1 MNKAARGAGDR
12 AIELRIDSDPANLG
26 PARKAV
32 EAFTAKWGFAEKD
45 VNDVGLCLNEA
56 LANVM
61 RHAYGGR
68 TDRPIMISAAF
79 DERKK
84 ELTVRVRDWGNG
96 IDPSTIPHEP
106 YNPLTPGG
114 VGLICLSELL
124 DRMVYEPQPDGMLAT
139 MVKTR
144 KTRKDAG

>member
-1 MNKAARGAGDR
+1 M
-12 AIELRIDSDPANLG
+12 RIDSDPANLA

-32 EAFTAKWGFAEKD
+32 ESFTARCGFAEKA

-68 TDRPIMISAAF
+68 NDRPIVITATF
-79 DERKK
+79 DKND

-96 IDPSTIPHEP
+96 VDPSTLPHEP

-114 VGLICLSELL
+114 VGLICLTELL

-139 MVKTR
+139 MVKR
-144 KTRKDAG
+144 KGQG